1 MNGTRSRHIPTFSLV
16 TLLLIFGGCA
26 STNDVTTNIDVVSTD
41 NTCEV
46 APTAAPVGSI
56 EFSVRNDGS
65 DVTEF
70 YLYAD
75 DGTTVVGEVENVGP
89 GLTRSL
95 VVQPDPGS
103 YVTACKPGMSG
114 DGIRGDFH
122 VTTEG

>member
-1 MNGTRSRHIPTFSLV
+1 MNGTMNKHTPTFALV
-16 TLLLIFGGCA
+16 ALLLVLGGCA
-26 STNDVTTNIDVVSTD
+26 SSNDVTTTIDVISTD
-41 NTCEV
+41 DTCEV
-46 APTAAPVGSI
+46 APTEAPIGSV

-70 YLYAD
+70 YLYED
-75 DGTTVVGEVENVGP
+75 DGTTVVGEVEDIGP

-95 VVQPDPGS
+95 VVQPGPGS

-114 DGIRGDFH
+114 DGIRGVFH